1 MRRWFLPEAPDVLG
15 ILTRQGEVTI
25 AGVEAFAAWSKGD
38 QSKASEVRARE
49 HEADAIRREL
59 LTAIRHA
66 FVTPISPEDMYEL
79 SERLDRILNAAK
91 DLVREAELLGMG
103 PDPEMAEMAQLVAM
117 GVGELVRAFP
127 ALVVDP
133 DRATGC
139 ADAAVRHQRKIEH
152 VYRRAMSALLQ
163 VNEIREVA
171 GRRELYRRCAR
182 MGDAIEGVAHRIWY
196 AVVKEG

>member
-1 MRRWFLPEAPDVLG
+1 M
-15 ILTRQGEVTI
+15 
-25 AGVEAFAAWSKGD
+25 
-38 QSKASEVRARE
+38 
-49 HEADAIRREL
+49 AIQ
-59 LTAIRHA
+59 HA
-66 FVTPISPEDMYEL
+66 FVTSISPEDIYEL

-91 DLVREAELLGMG
+91 GLVREAELLDMA
-103 PDPEMAEMAQLVAM
+103 PDPEMAEMAELVAL

-127 ALVVDP
+127 ALVADP
-133 DRATGC
+133 SRATAC